1 MVDTNKLRGVIA
13 ERRKTV
19 RGVASEIG
27 ISSRAMY
34 NKMRTGSFDNR
45 EMSRLVDVL
54 GIENPVPIFFAE
66 LVAQDATDKEAI

>member
-19 RGVASEIG
+19 RSVAGEIG

-34 NKMRTGSFDNR
+34 NKMRTGSFDNK

-54 GIENPVPIFFAE
+54 SIENPVPIFFAE
-66 LVAQDATDKEAI
+66 LVAQDATEKEET

>member
-19 RGVASEIG
+19 RSVAGEIG

-66 LVAQDATDKEAI
+66 LVAQDATDKEET